1 MARPREQS
9 PWDQY
14 QSSTNLLSSDFLFYF
29 RCEFEGGSVGMKRR
43 LLSPFLREPGLLA
56 LDPSWGSAE
65 QASLGTKL
73 EVSIKIHLKIS
84 ELKLYVVA

>member
-1 MARPREQS
+1 
-9 PWDQY
+9 
-14 QSSTNLLSSDFLFYF
+14 
-29 RCEFEGGSVGMKRR
+29 MKRR

-56 LDPSWGSAE
+56 LDPSWGSGE